1 MKGVDFNN
9 LPTDPKTSQKIID
22 KTFEANNHERELG
35 SLGKFFGSGETVKM
49 NISGLTILILIITG
63 VGYTV
68 GVLCFDTSSNS
79 KAVGII
85 DFWGIIT
92 PIITL
97 ALGFI
102 FGKTQK

>member
-1 MKGVDFNN
+1 MKGVDFKN

-22 KTFEANNHERELG
+22 KTFEADIHEKELG
-35 SLGKFFGSGETVKM
+35 RLGIFFGSGETVKM
-49 NISGLTILILIITG
+49 NISGLTILILLITG
-63 VGYTV
+63 IGYTIAI
-68 GVLCFDTSSNS
+68 LCMDTTSNN
-79 KAVGII
+79 KAVGIL